1 MTDPCIVAVDPG
13 REKCGVAVVGR
24 ERGVLW
30 RQVVEKTALLTTV
43 TDLLERFGS
52 RRVILGDQT
61 ASANVHRLLQPL
73 LDQALVD
80 EIILIDEHGSTE
92 AARSRYWQA
101 IPPTGWRCFLPRG
114 LLVPPCAVDDFAAI
128 ILAERYFKKY
138 LKLF

>member
-73 LDQALVD
+73 LDQAMVD
-80 EIILIDEHGSTE
+80 EIAQDKPLRVVS
-92 AARSRYWQA
+92 
-101 IPPTGWRCFLPRG
+101 
-114 LLVPPCAVDDFAAI
+114 
-128 ILAERYFKKY
+128 AERAIQLDHDKTNIKERFKQLSPETEVK
-138 LKLF
+138 FI